1 MKSNTSS
8 LATDAVETTVPLIQ
22 KNEYDSSRTEQTKEI
37 KEQADY
43 MSWIRFIPVGICFG
57 MVFSV
62 IMYGSIEIVLNQYG
76 ENPTLQGA
84 LDHVVY
90 DFLLLGTHVVDL
102 SNAMVCMVTAFLL
115 TKDGSKHLQRLLN
128 ENTDDFWDAQ
138 SVFLG
143 AVVFGGSFVLSSTLM
158 GLAFEYV
165 LGFPPSCL
173 TFVFVMILGLLVSCL
188 VIRFYGWG
196 REESYEES
204 EVHKEDMYI
213 VIV

>member
-1 MKSNTSS
+1 LRRTTTTSS
-8 LATDAVETTVPLIQ
+8 SATDAVETTVPLIQ

-43 MSWIRFIPVGICFG
+43 MPWIQFIPVGICFG
-57 MVFSV
+57 MVSSV

-90 DFLLLGTHVVDL
+90 GFLWLGTHVM
-102 SNAMVCMVTAFLL
+102 SSAMVCVVIAFLL
-115 TKDGSKHLQRLLN
+115 TKDGSKHFQRLLN
-128 ENTDDFWDAQ
+128 ENTDDFWDAR

-143 AVVFGGSFVLSSTLM
+143 AVVFQGGSVLSYALI
-158 GLAFEYV
+158 GFAFQSM
-165 LGFPPSCL
+165 LGFPPTCL
-173 TFVFVMILGLLVSCL
+173 TFVFVMILDLLVSCL
-188 VIRFYGWG
+188 VIRFYDWD
-196 REESYEES
+196 REESNEES
-204 EVHKEDMYI
+204 EVRKEDMYI